1 VTGGHVVLL
10 VIVGIL
16 AVLIAVAMGHKALW
30 AVLWRSAFFVYI
42 ILPAVALLIALFIG
56 LFWRGA

>member
-1 VTGGHVVLL
+1 MTGGHVVLL

-16 AVLIAVAMGHKALW
+16 AVLIAVAMGQKALW
-30 AVLWRSAFFVYI
+30 AVLWQSAFFVFI
-42 ILPAVALLIALFIG
+42 VLPAVALLIALFIG